1 MFEALETGK
10 ALSNEDFQTLR
21 SQLRPAL
28 LAEQFKLR
36 DQPYPALVLIG
47 GMDGAGK
54 GAAVHR
60 INEWMD
66 PRLIETS
73 AFWMHSDEEES
84 RPFFWR
90 FWNRM
95 PRKGRMGIFL
105 QSWYSRPWYDAM
117 EGRLSKAEFGDILRD
132 IEAFERM
139 LLLVEGTGGGGPARV
154 RGSTTIS
161 VRASTFCEG

>member
-47 GMDGAGK
+47 SMDGAGK

-90 FWNRM
+90 FWNTPHYCCYRVLLGFYLI
-95 PRKGRMGIFL
+95 RGR
-105 QSWYSRPWYDAM
+105 
-117 EGRLSKAEFGDILRD
+117 
-132 IEAFERM
+132 EAGLWKQM
-139 LLLVEGTGGGGPARV
+139 
-154 RGSTTIS
+154 
-161 VRASTFCEG
+161 